1 LRRAVGSDGNDVPVR
16 DGDANIRVEAVVEEG
31 VGGVEKHGV
40 RESPHPGIGLARTCL
55 DR

>member
-1 LRRAVGSDGNDVPVR
+1 
-16 DGDANIRVEAVVEEG
+16 VEAVVEEG

-40 RESPHPGIGLARTCL
+40 EKRPVLVEGLAQSCL